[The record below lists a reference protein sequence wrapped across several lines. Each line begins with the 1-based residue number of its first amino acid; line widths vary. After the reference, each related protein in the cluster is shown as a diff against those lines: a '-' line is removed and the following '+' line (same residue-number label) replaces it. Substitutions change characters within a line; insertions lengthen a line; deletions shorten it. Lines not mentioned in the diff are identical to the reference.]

1 MRKRKTCLFVM
12 LILALVF
19 SLSGCKKVYTKK
31 DMIEY
36 AEQTLEDKYGE
47 EFQVR
52 GDVFNVRGS
61 SYSAN
66 VSPVNNPEIIF
77 EVGYNAT
84 GSKASLDYYIE
95 ALVASQYKELAEKE
109 LEELS
114 CDYYL
119 QVKIHWDKRENPIT
133 NTDITI
139 EEFNDIT
146 EEMFQEPDYFLYFSK
161 DILEKS
167 DEYIYETILSI
178 MEIREGRVDI
188 FILMEEDLELVK
200 TELSERYDLDGSTMS
215 YIYDEYDGESINR
228 KKGYIHFMGGSQ
240 KEKLSY
246 EEFTEKMEVIRE
258 DAKQW

>member
-1 MRKRKTCLFVM
+1 MRKRIICLFVM

-52 GDVFNVRGS
+52 GDVFKVRDT
-61 SYSAN
+61 AFRVN
-66 VSPVNNPEIIF
+66 VSPVNNPDIIF
-77 EVGYNAT
+77 EAGYNVA
-84 GSKASLDYYIE
+84 GSEASHDYYIE

-119 QVKIHWDKRENPIT
+119 QVKVHWDKRENPIT

-188 FILMEEDLELVK
+188 FVLMEEDLELVK